1 MEFPGARKTGWEW
14 SWNTWEGDTGLS
26 PRAEKSWIPSFSGLD
41 PGFPWTHPCPGMLQR
56 ARGTMIPKPWSSLEP
71 GKQAGNGPGTLGKV
85 TLVCHLER
93 RRRAGSRVSLDEILV
108 FLGHIP
114 ALGYSRGQGDNDP
127 KAMEFPG
134 AGKTGWEWSWNTW
147 EGDTGLSPR
156 AEKSWIPSFPGFY
169 PGFPWTHPCPGMLQ
183 RARGTMIPKPW
194 SSLEPGKQAG
204 NGPGILGKVTLV
216 CHLERR
222 RAGSQVSLD
231 WIPVFLGH
239 IPALGYSRGQR
250 DNDLKAMEFPG
261 AGKTGNGPGILGKVT
276 LVCHL
281 SQRRAGSRVSLDWI
295 PVFLGCIPLS
305 RSREVWLSPS
315 RTRQGLDPSQA
326 RLWQEQL
333 QEISGAQRARA
344 CPALPALG

>member
-1 MEFPGARKTGWEW
+1 MMSLEKQEGCSQGMISLEKQEGCSQGMISLEKQEGCSQGMISLEKQEGCSQGMISLEKQEGCSQGMISLEKQEGCSQAGKSLGCPGCPWDAPGGQRDNDPKAMEFPGAGKTGREW

-26 PRAEKSWIPSFSGLD
+26 PRAEEKSWIPSFSGLD
-41 PGFPWTHPCPGMLQR
+41 PGFPWTHPCPGMFQEG
-56 ARGTMIPKPWSSLEP
+56 RGTMIPKPWSSLEL
-71 GKQAGNGPGTLGKV
+71 GKQAGNGPGILGKV

-194 SSLEPGKQAG
+194 SSLEPGKQG
-204 NGPGILGKVTLV
+204 MVLEYLG
-216 CHLERR
+216 R
-222 RAGSQVSLD
+222 
-231 WIPVFLGH
+231 
-239 IPALGYSRGQR
+239 
-250 DNDLKAMEFPG
+250 
-261 AGKTGNGPGILGKVT
+261 
-276 LVCHL
+276 
-281 SQRRAGSRVSLDWI
+281 
-295 PVFLGCIPLS
+295 
-305 RSREVWLSPS
+305 
-315 RTRQGLDPSQA
+315 
-326 RLWQEQL
+326 
-333 QEISGAQRARA
+333 
-344 CPALPALG
+344 